1 MANRPYLSVVIPVY
15 NEEKNIPVL
24 LEELAQHLAPYD
36 YELIFIDDGCVD
48 KSYEILKEK
57 RESNRKIKIIR
68 FNGNYGQHAAFAA
81 GFQVAK
87 GDLVAMIDSDLQNDP
102 AELPRFINEIEN
114 NGFAA
119 AFGWRVNRENSF
131 FMRRIPSKMFNFMRN
146 RFLKHPLHD
155 YGCALNVFRREFI
168 DELSDNLDFLKHITT
183 YIASK
188 GIPVT
193 EVKIHERKRSEGKS
207 RYNFMRL
214 LQLSLDLLITSASK
228 PIATTI
234 LMATAALSVILC
246 FTAFIVGYPALKW
259 GEVTLLEYIIYPY
272 MFFMGGL
279 VSAVL
284 ALINERASGLFRHLL
299 KKPVYIV
306 KEFLE

>member
-1 MANRPYLSVVIPVY
+1 MGSSLYLSVVIPVF
-15 NEEKNIPVL
+15 NEEKNIQTL
-24 LEELAQHLAPYD
+24 LDELSKNLSSYN

-48 KSYEILKEK
+48 GSYDILKK
-57 RESNRKIKIIR
+57 NRESDKRIKIIR

-87 GDLVAMIDSDLQNDP
+87 GSLVAMIDSDLQNDP

-114 NGFAA
+114 NGFSA

-146 RFLKHPLHD
+146 RFLRYPLHD

-188 GIPVT
+188 GVPIT
-193 EVKIHERKRSEGKS
+193 EVKIQERKRSEGKS

-228 PIATTI
+228 PIATTV
-234 LMATAALSVILC
+234 LLGAAVVSVILC
-246 FTAFIVGYPALKW
+246 VTAFVVGYPDMMSGKMP
-259 GEVTLLEYIIYPY
+259 LLEYIIYPY

-299 KKPVYIV
+299 KKPVYII